1 MLFLPMS
8 VEIYV
13 HARFCPAAAK
23 GVCMVP
29 KISVWG
35 ELQLRDGT
43 GLVTLPPSR
52 KTRALFAYLLLERR
66 PIRRET
72 LCEIFWD
79 IPDDPRGS
87 LRWSLSKIRKMLGE
101 DAAWLVA
108 DHERASLDVPEHAV
122 DLFAVS
128 GRPRDRVL
136 LDGIDLP
143 NNDRFTFWLA
153 DWRRKV
159 KDVEEIETASE
170 RLPAAQQPMLIA
182 PEDRPQ
188 QRVQY
193 TLAGDGTRIAYACTG
208 SGPPLVKAANWLSHL
223 DLDLGSPLW
232 GRLFAELSE
241 GHQLIRYDERGN
253 GLSAWDVE
261 DISFNAFV
269 RDLELVVDALEL
281 EQFPLLGISQG
292 AAVSIEYACR
302 HPERV
307 SKLILLGGYA
317 AGWRH
322 LADAAEAETRAA
334 TVTLV
339 RHGWGENNPAYRQIF
354 SHSFFPE
361 AHRSPKSTGSM
372 NFNGRRPPPRMRL
385 VSLTVLRISMCAN
398 GWRS

>member
-1 MLFLPMS
+1 
-8 VEIYV
+8 
-13 HARFCPAAAK
+13 
-23 GVCMVP
+23 MVP

-35 ELQLRDGT
+35 ELQLRDGA

-108 DHERASLDVPEHAV
+108 DHERVSLDVPEHAV

-143 NNDRFTFWLA
+143 NNDRFTLWLA

-307 SKLILLGGYA
+307 QQAYSARRLCGGLASSCGRSRSGDAGRDGDAGPARLG
-317 AGWRH
+317 R
-322 LADAAEAETRAA
+322 E
-334 TVTLV
+334 
-339 RHGWGENNPAYRQIF
+339 
-354 SHSFFPE
+354 
-361 AHRSPKSTGSM
+361 
-372 NFNGRRPPPRMRL
+372 
-385 VSLTVLRISMCAN
+385 
-398 GWRS
+398 